1 MDKVSAA
8 YNLTV
13 LEYARQQALICEKTV
28 PGAYGKYRQWHVSF
42 SAVEQDSLRVLEQH
56 AVHNKLD
63 SQEQR
68 EFMFGAQ
75 ELIRKSVVSEGDVAK
90 SNCTNLE
97 VDLVYYGKQFKK

>member
-1 MDKVSAA
+1 M
-8 YNLTV
+8 
-13 LEYARQQALICEKTV
+13 
-28 PGAYGKYRQWHVSF
+28 
-42 SAVEQDSLRVLEQH
+42 EQDSLRVLEQH

-75 ELIRKSVVSEGDVAK
+75 ELIRKSVASEGDVAK